1 MKKADCIGCHD
12 DFYNQPGN
20 GYKGQCWMFEPGK
33 ALEVRFYIHRDSPM
47 GQRSNYKKETR
58 PPCYHRQIG
67 VYVDKIPDYAQ

>member
-1 MKKADCIGCHD
+1 
-12 DFYNQPGN
+12 
-20 GYKGQCWMFEPGK
+20 MFEPGK